1 MTNSLISL
9 SQSAQRCH
17 ATDFK
22 KFPYAHDFVLD
33 GKPQTFAR
41 NSEGQLIPAVGSE
54 VTTRYGKGFIERRHI
69 GGQVVIRITEFN
81 KTAEIAQYA
90 NPVEV
95 NAIGVVKGYLSA
107 EEYVARLSSAY
118 NNRTMNKAI
127 WFETRLSDM
136 LASERLMELV
146 LDDDCYLVTLNGAQ
160 DYLGATTFVYGAS
173 ARPTK
178 NKVTPAQLAY
188 RAKMEALRT
197 DDVVPEGI
205 EDELAECFG
214 E

>member
-1 MTNSLISL
+1 MTFL
-9 SQSAQRCH
+9 SHLYAP
-17 ATDFK
+17 ATSTAPNLK
-22 KFPYAHDFVLD
+22 KFPYAHDFILD

-41 NSEGQLIPAVGSE
+41 NSEGQLIPAVGAE

-69 GGQVVIRITEFN
+69 GGQVVIRVTEFN

-107 EEYVARLSSAY
+107 EEYVARLSNAY
-118 NNRTMNKAI
+118 NNRMMNKAI

-146 LDDDCYLVTLNGAQ
+146 LDDDCYLVTLKGAQ